1 MCPGNIPDSLS
12 AIPSHPKQMDN
23 HNGNLSVE
31 ETLLYAFA
39 CQAGM
44 HGTPRDL
51 SHEIGKKLAAAGG
64 GSGSGST
71 SEVFQEA
78 LKEVSLTL
86 HSLASQHTSV
96 FLLSW
101 APF

>member
-1 MCPGNIPDSLS
+1 
-12 AIPSHPKQMDN
+12 MDN

-64 GSGSGST
+64 GGGSGSGSGST